1 MFIRP
6 AVMEDLPRLMEIY
19 AIARD
24 FMRSVGNPTQW
35 GNTHPPRE
43 SVEED
48 IRCGVCRVAED
59 DGRIYAVFALI
70 PGPDPTYSKIDGAWL
85 NDRPYAVM
93 HRVATD
99 GSRHGVMQEIFRYA
113 GLFYDELRIDTH
125 KDNIVMQH
133 AVLHGGFKYCGV
145 IYLANGD
152 PRLAYQRS
160 RETPHCLCFGSL
172 NMDHMY
178 RVPAFLSPGE
188 TLRSGSL
195 THVCG
200 GKGLNQ
206 SIAAASAGLNVAMA
220 GNVGDNAEGER
231 LCATLTARGVDASLV
246 RRLPDTD
253 CGHAIIQVAD
263 NGENA
268 ILLFGGA
275 NERVDDEQIAAVMQE
290 LRPGDLV
297 IMQNEI
303 NALPEI
309 MKAAHACGAKIVFNP
324 SPFNAR
330 VTENLIRSSDI
341 LFVNEVEAA
350 QLVNNEAEG
359 EAAGALLHA
368 RWPHLLLVETLGGD
382 GAVAWL
388 NDEVCHQPIFP
399 VKAVDTTGA
408 GDTFTGFFLGAW
420 GRGMSLS
427 DCLDLAARASALCV
441 SRMGTSS
448 AIPTLT
454 EVAHAR
460 FAK

>member
-6 AVMEDLPRLMEIY
+6 AVWEDLPRLMEIY
-19 AIARD
+19 AAARD
-24 FMRSVGNPTQW
+24 FMRRAGNPTQW

-43 SVEED
+43 IVEED
-48 IRCGVCRVAED
+48 IRRGVCRVAED
-59 DGRIYAVFALI
+59 DRHIYAVFALI
-70 PGPDPTYSKIDGAWL
+70 PGPDPTYSLIDGSWL

-99 GSRHGVMQEIFRYA
+99 GSRHGVMQEIVRYA

-125 KDNIVMQH
+125 RDNIVMQR
-133 AVLHGGFKYCGV
+133 AVLRDGFQYCGI

-160 RETPHCLCFGSL
+160 RDIPRCLSFGSL
-172 NMDHMY
+172 NMDHIY
-178 RVPAFLSPGE
+178 RVPAFLTPGE
-188 TLRSGSL
+188 TLRSDSL

-206 SIAAASAGLNVAMA
+206 SIAAASAGLKVTMA
-220 GNVGDNAEGER
+220 GNVGDNAEGDR
-231 LCATLTARGVDASLV
+231 LCTTLIAHGVDSSMV

-275 NERVDDEQIAAVMQE
+275 NEQVDTNQISAVMQA
-290 LRPGDLV
+290 LHPGDLV
-297 IMQNEI
+297 ILQNEI
-303 NALPEI
+303 NALSEI
-309 MKAAHACGAKIVFNP
+309 MEAAHACGAKIVFNP

-330 VTENLIRSSDI
+330 ITDNLIASSDI

-359 EAAGALLHA
+359 ETAGTLLHT
-368 RWPHLLLVETLGGD
+368 RWPHLLLVETLGGN

-388 NDEVCHQPIFP
+388 GNEVCRQSIYP

-420 GRGMSLS
+420 ARGMSLS
-427 DCLDLAARASALCV
+427 DSLDLASRASALCV

-448 AIPTLT
+448 AIPTLA
-454 EVAHAR
+454 EAVHAR
-460 FAK
+460 FTE